1 MPDLIH
7 FRHSFRGR
15 HLRPHPP
22 HCAHNLIV
30 FGRVIPPTQL
40 SDPNHPADDPFQ
52 MPIGII
58 QHFNASRSP
67 APPLGRRELISCLAI
82 RVGDAGRDAIRRALH
97 FVRDRMARRIGS
109 HDDASRD
116 ESEKMRLFDRRNGA
130 FVRSWFIQKNP
141 YPPHGLPLFQLSY
154 LLNVFGISGVRRSL
168 TYSRNSIPKDGE
180 SEIEESRPDSVDG
193 Q

>member
-97 FVRDRMARRIGS
+97 FVRDRIAKRIGS

-116 ESEKMRLFDRRNGA
+116 EGEKSAYSTDEMAHSSVHGSFRKSRILLMA
-130 FVRSWFIQKNP
+130 FPFSSCLIC
-141 YPPHGLPLFQLSY
+141 
-154 LLNVFGISGVRRSL
+154 
-168 TYSRNSIPKDGE
+168 
-180 SEIEESRPDSVDG
+180 
-193 Q
+193 